1 MDTELKVRT
10 AARAAWKTFFV
21 SWGLVAL
28 TYVGYLAMNAGWLD
42 WLINSGIYGPVGR
55 EQLAMIT
62 FYYVG
67 AVKLIGLI
75 FLLGALFLTF
85 WKRGLA
91 KAGKAEK

>member
-1 MDTELKVRT
+1 MDTETKVRS

-28 TYVGYLAMNAGWLD
+28 TYFGYLAMNAGWLD
-42 WLINSGIYGPVGR
+42 WLINTGVYGPVGR

-62 FYYVG
+62 FYYAG
-67 AVKLIGLI
+67 AMKLITLV
-75 FLLGALFLTF
+75 FFLGALFLTF

-91 KAGKAEK
+91 RAGKASQ

>member
-1 MDTELKVRT
+1 MDTEMKVRT
-10 AARAAWKTFFV
+10 AARAAWKTLFV
-21 SWGLVAL
+21 SWGLVTF
-28 TYVGYLAMNAGWLD
+28 TYFAYLAMNAGWLD

-67 AVKLIGLI
+67 AMKLVSMC

-85 WKRGLA
+85 WRRDLVR
-91 KAGKAEK
+91 AGKASQ